1 MAFLPSGWR
10 NVHSG
15 LQSVAYD
22 GPTGTIEVGYRLDR
36 NGALAAWSVRRVE
49 RDDVGLPGTAFDVA
63 GAIDDHP
70 PVAVVSATAT
80 RVVLDVAG
88 VRLTFGVHKVGA
100 TSFVDSSEGSVSLTA
115 LPRYPLPLPEAP
127 EGSLVAPLPGAIG
140 RVLVVPGQRVAAGDL
155 LLTVEAMK
163 LEHPVHAP
171 ADGVISD
178 LRVSAGAQV
187 ETGTLL
193 AVLMSD

>member
-1 MAFLPSGWR
+1 
-10 NVHSG
+10 
-15 LQSVAYD
+15 
-22 GPTGTIEVGYRLDR
+22 
-36 NGALAAWSVRRVE
+36 
-49 RDDVGLPGTAFDVA
+49 VA

-70 PVAVVSATAT
+70 PVAVVSASAS

-127 EGSLVAPLPGAIG
+127 EGSLIAPLPGAIG